1 MCLEG
6 LELSLSERF
15 FERNEDLVT
24 LQVVE
29 WPQHINY
36 KGRSDQVW
44 SPKLETISEHKN
56 NTTRFS
62 PCRFIGLEWKQKE
75 KSIC

>member
-6 LELSLSERF
+6 PELSLSERF

-36 KGRSDQVW
+36 KGKIIV
-44 SPKLETISEHKN
+44 KV
-56 NTTRFS
+56 
-62 PCRFIGLEWKQKE
+62 
-75 KSIC
+75 